1 MFSNCSGAGV
11 PAEQPM
17 KKQLDGSSSHF
28 DQETWRQIL
37 TAAKEL
43 FFAKGYKGVSMKEI
57 ADAVQVTPAA
67 LYYHFPKGKEDLFTK
82 MIQTL
87 FVEEGVAGLDQVL
100 ETTPDLRERLNLFT
114 AFLLMIPIDE
124 QLTML
129 LRDAREHIKD
139 PESQRI
145 ILSLRDRIKQQ
156 VMGLFQAAR
165 DAGGSRRA
173 SRGRVRRRTRSPCC
187 LTALRLPHND
197 TSPDSFH
204 ALRRGRKEM
213 LHVMKRCLSF
223 LPYKRRAHGGDHD
236 PLP

>member
-1 MFSNCSGAGV
+1 
-11 PAEQPM
+11 M
-17 KKQLDGSSSHF
+17 KKQLGDPSSHL

-37 TAAKEL
+37 AAAKDL

-87 FVEEGVAGLDQVL
+87 FVDEGIAEIDLAMR
-100 ETTPDLRERLNLFT
+100 TTQGLRERLTLLT
-114 AFLLMIPIDE
+114 SSLLMLPIDE
-124 QLTML
+124 QFTML

-139 PESQRI
+139 PENQRI

-165 DAGGSRRA
+165 DAGEIRTDIPITVQVSLYMGMLRESKNLQGPHQESEIITVLLDGIA
-173 SRGRVRRRTRSPCC
+173 SPEQQ
-187 LTALRLPHND
+187 H
-197 TSPDSFH
+197 
-204 ALRRGRKEM
+204 
-213 LHVMKRCLSF
+213 
-223 LPYKRRAHGGDHD
+223 
-236 PLP
+236 

>member
-1 MFSNCSGAGV
+1 
-11 PAEQPM
+11 M
-17 KKQLDGSSSHF
+17 KKHLDGPSSHF

-87 FVEEGVAGLDQVL
+87 FVDEGVAGIDQIL
-100 ETTPDLRERLNLFT
+100 GTTQDLRERLNLFT
-114 AFLLMIPIDE
+114 ASLLTLPIDE
-124 QLTML
+124 QFTML

-139 PESQRI
+139 PENQRV

-156 VMGLFQAAR
+156 VMGIFQLAR
-165 DAGGSRRA
+165 DAGEIRTDIPITVLVGLYMGMLRELKSTQGSRQVSQLVTVLLDGIA
-173 SRGRVRRRTRSPCC
+173 SPAQRHQP
-187 LTALRLPHND
+187 
-197 TSPDSFH
+197 
-204 ALRRGRKEM
+204 
-213 LHVMKRCLSF
+213 
-223 LPYKRRAHGGDHD
+223 
-236 PLP
+236 